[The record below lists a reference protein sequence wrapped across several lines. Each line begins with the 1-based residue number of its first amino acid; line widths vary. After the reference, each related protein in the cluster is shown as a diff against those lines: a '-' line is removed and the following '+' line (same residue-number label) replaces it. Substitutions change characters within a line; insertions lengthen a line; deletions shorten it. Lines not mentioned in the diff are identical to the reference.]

1 MQNLPREM
9 SWIEVANAF
18 PHFFPQHPLS
28 SVTTV
33 DTVNHDFL
41 TLKVALEPF
50 STQPFVKLWQTIHA
64 GAWIE
69 NFLPILVSRDSSS
82 RQWKIPVK
90 YSYNK

>member
-1 MQNLPREM
+1 MQFLSSSPK
-9 SWIEVANAF
+9 
-18 PHFFPQHPLS
+18 HPLS

-41 TLKVALEPF
+41 TLKVALERF
-50 STQPFVKLWQTIHA
+50 STQLFMKLWQTIHA
-64 GAWIE
+64 GAWVE

-90 YSYNK
+90 YPYNK